1 MYSPSSISVV
11 LTKACSEE
19 ELTMKPASNYTVV
32 TDRAR
37 GGRPIF
43 ALSLLFLSNTDSP
56 FSMIGVDDI
65 LTVQLNGSGRAV
77 ICMTLPDLADE
88 DLDL

>member
-43 ALSLLFLSNTDSP
+43 ALSLLFFSNTDSP
-56 FSMIGVDDI
+56 FYVITIAAVFTI
-65 LTVQLNGSGRAV
+65 HLNGTIRAE
-77 ICMTLPDLADE
+77 ICMTLPDFAE
-88 DLDL
+88 EELDL